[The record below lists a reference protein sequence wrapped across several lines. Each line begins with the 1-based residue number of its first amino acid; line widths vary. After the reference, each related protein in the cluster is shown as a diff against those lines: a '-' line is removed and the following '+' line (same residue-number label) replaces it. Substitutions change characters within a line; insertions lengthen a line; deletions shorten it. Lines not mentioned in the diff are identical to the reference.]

1 MMKTYIPFVILAAL
15 ISGCA
20 TQYRPTPDG
29 YTGPTA
35 TIEDTKEREGD
46 SKARLFVLAKIDG
59 HPIENGIDKARS
71 ASSGM
76 GFRLEGGYA
85 SRQIPARPM
94 KVRLIGTHVTGAP
107 IHEIF
112 SRAAGTFFSVEGEV
126 AFTPVPNGTYAV
138 KGELKENGSS
148 VWIEDTRTNQ
158 PVTEK
163 IVANK

>member
-1 MMKTYIPFVILAAL
+1 MKTYIPFLTAAAL
-15 ISGCA
+15 LVGCA
-20 TQYRPTPDG
+20 TQYKPIPDG

-46 SKARLFVLAKIDG
+46 YKARLFVVAEIDD
-59 HPIENGIDKARS
+59 HQIVNAISKARS

-85 SRQIPARPM
+85 SRQVPVKPM
-94 KVRLIGTHVTGAP
+94 KVKLVGTHITGAP

-112 SRAAGTFFSVEGEV
+112 SRASGNFFSVEGEV

-138 KGELKENGSS
+138 KGELKENGST
-148 VWIEDTRTNQ
+148 VWIEDTKTSQ
-158 PVTEK
+158 PATEK
-163 IVANK
+163 VVNSK